1 MAQKK
6 PVQDNS
12 SAILANTILQT
23 GTAIASGVVSG
34 HAREKVDAILDQPQQ
49 EFEAAQT
56 EIASLGAEIERVKK
70 RNAGTFSR
78 DELAILSAYPYTP
91 EDFPGEEE
99 NEAEIFAFQQQINKL
114 KLASAQAR
122 GPGLA
127 AARARAKSL
136 LRREADANPFARR
149 RLQSI
154 AADITGGIGGAGT
167 GAGAIDPHTK
177 GLLEA
182 EQEISKIIASMG
194 LEDTPDVRR
203 VIMMGVRQ
211 KRRLQRLKDAEEEHL
226 LLGGQAERR
235 KLPIVTEEIEVGWV
249 NILQQMATIDANPNT
264 TTDEQAQ
271 EKIQAIR
278 RLDISLSRSLA
289 RLVPSLEGDKLRVVK
304 EDKDNMIERLLA
316 SVEDDDSTTLLERMI
331 ATRKAAGDWLDEAEE
346 VRRAHRMASI
356 VGALGPDFV
365 LQLQGME
372 RLFGVEFSKAFPGSS
387 VADFF
392 KDALF
397 ADVPYSRYIKS
408 LKAGDR
414 GPLSPSQTILIA
426 DMAIRI
432 SASTPDVDSVGAA
445 EDRRKWAEM
454 ALEAGDTPTLIKRT
468 ADSVDYQEA
477 AKASPQDY
485 EGLIESNI
493 ALVVPEL
500 FGLPL
505 EGLRVLYSAET
516 GTAAVVEVGSNGVP
530 VQNFGSFALGNR
542 PVLIGGRPFFRQSEQ
557 VLDKV
562 LEDLPKGERQV
573 SEDALKSLLYTAQT
587 IDSLKDLTKS
597 KFDFGN
603 SSEYFDFLIQT
614 LQPVDEPE
622 KLEVE
627 DPAENVEDDIP
638 IMSPEDVLEFV
649 PRKYKDA
656 ARRAIETGKAVSVTT
671 EGEIVE

>member
-1 MAQKK
+1 
-6 PVQDNS
+6 
-12 SAILANTILQT
+12 
-23 GTAIASGVVSG
+23 
-34 HAREKVDAILDQPQQ
+34 
-49 EFEAAQT
+49 
-56 EIASLGAEIERVKK
+56 
-70 RNAGTFSR
+70 
-78 DELAILSAYPYTP
+78 
-91 EDFPGEEE
+91 
-99 NEAEIFAFQQQINKL
+99 
-114 KLASAQAR
+114 
-122 GPGLA
+122 
-127 AARARAKSL
+127 
-136 LRREADANPFARR
+136 
-149 RLQSI
+149 
-154 AADITGGIGGAGT
+154 
-167 GAGAIDPHTK
+167 
-177 GLLEA
+177 
-182 EQEISKIIASMG
+182 
-194 LEDTPDVRR
+194 
-203 VIMMGVRQ
+203 
-211 KRRLQRLKDAEEEHL
+211 
-226 LLGGQAERR
+226 
-235 KLPIVTEEIEVGWV
+235 
-249 NILQQMATIDANPNT
+249 
-264 TTDEQAQ
+264 
-271 EKIQAIR
+271 
-278 RLDISLSRSLA
+278 
-289 RLVPSLEGDKLRVVK
+289 
-304 EDKDNMIERLLA
+304 
-316 SVEDDDSTTLLERMI
+316 
-331 ATRKAAGDWLDEAEE
+331 
-346 VRRAHRMASI
+346 
-356 VGALGPDFV
+356 
-365 LQLQGME
+365 ME
-372 RLFGVEFSKAFPGSS
+372 FPGSS

-468 ADSVDYQEA
+468 AGSEDYQEA

-485 EGLIESNI
+485 ERLIESNI

-516 GTAAVVEVGSNGVP
+516 GTAAVVELGSNGVP

-638 IMSPEDVLEFV
+638 IMSAEDVLEFV
-649 PRKYKDA
+649 PRKWKDA
-656 ARRAIETGKAVSVTT
+656 ARDSRMSNWNLDRSLSVSSILSILTIIVVGLWHEAGQDEEIALLRNDLTHQDTTIEEVKDLVKEVQGDVKSLLMIGVPSS
-671 EGEIVE
+671 GESN